1 MTLGTIFTA
10 LAIILTLVFLVN
22 HWKGIVKMLLV
33 LLVAYL
39 CIELV
44 LGLVNGTLL
53 GYLWIVQS
61 IACAVGA
68 CIIFK
73 LIKG

>member
-1 MTLGTIFTA
+1 MTLGQFFTL
-10 LAIILTLVFLVN
+10 LAIILTIVFVVN
-22 HWKGIVKMLLV
+22 HWKGIFKMLIV

>member
-1 MTLGTIFTA
+1 MTLGQFFTL
-10 LAIILTLVFLVN
+10 LAIILTIVFVVK
-22 HWKGIVKMLLV
+22 HRKGIFKMLIV

-44 LGLVNGTLL
+44 IGLLSGALDGLL
-53 GYLWIVQS
+53 WVVYSV
-61 IACAVGA
+61 ACAIGA
-68 CIIFK
+68 GIIFI